1 MKENLINQRT
11 FSFAV
16 EIVNIC
22 REIQHIEKEYVLT
35 KQLIRSATSIGANLE
50 EAQAA
55 VSKADFIHKN
65 HISLK
70 EARETR
76 YWLRILKA
84 TKIGELSRIDC
95 FICEAEEIIFI
106 ITKILL
112 TAKSNPNR

>member
-1 MKENLINQRT
+1 MQRDSTHRERIYINET
-11 FSFAV
+11 TN
-16 EIVNIC
+16 EI
-22 REIQHIEKEYVLT
+22 
-35 KQLIRSATSIGANLE
+35 STSIGANLE

-55 VSKADFIHKN
+55 ISKADFIHKN

-84 TKIGELSRIDC
+84 TNIGELSRIESY
-95 FICEAEEIIFI
+95 ICEAEEIIFI

-112 TAKSNPNR
+112 TSKSNPNR